1 MTRTKR
7 GTMAFGRPFTLK
19 SIGHQ
24 LAPGEYELVT
34 AAGPILIDWKREREE
49 QARKRQGE
57 RRQDRRRGPRSQ
69 PAVAS
74 PASFDAANQRAI
86 THSLFPRSGKMTHGN
101 RQAGTDNRELIIPP
115 QS

>member
-7 GTMAFGRPFTLK
+7 RTMAFGRPFTLK

-24 LAPGEYELVT
+24 LPPGEIELVT
-34 AAGPILIDWKREREE
+34 AAGPILIEWKREREE

-57 RRQDRRRGPRSQ
+57 EERRQDRRRGPKSQ

-74 PASFDAANQRAI
+74 PASFDAANQRVIA
-86 THSLFPRSGKMTHGN
+86 TFP
-101 RQAGTDNRELIIPP
+101 IP
-115 QS
+115 